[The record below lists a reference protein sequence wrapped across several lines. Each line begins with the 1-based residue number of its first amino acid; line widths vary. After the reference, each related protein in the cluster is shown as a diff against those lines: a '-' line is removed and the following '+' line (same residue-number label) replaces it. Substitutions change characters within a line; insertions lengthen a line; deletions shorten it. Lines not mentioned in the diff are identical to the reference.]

1 MSANP
6 PPLWL
11 KAVYRLE
18 REIGEPVEW
27 AVRSDTYFDAVTIA
41 NRLQR
46 KAIETVE
53 GVSRRGLHMLNL
65 PAGTDVRRMREQLS
79 RMERRLSQL
88 AEGMEELQD
97 ARQRIPVA

>member
-11 KAVYRLE
+11 KLVYRLE
-18 REIGEPVEW
+18 RTIGEPVEW
-27 AVRSDTYFDAVTIA
+27 AVRSDSYFDAVTIA

-46 KAIETVE
+46 KATDALE
-53 GVSRRGLHMLNL
+53 GLSRRGLHMLNL

-88 AEGMEELQD
+88 AEGMEDLQD
-97 ARQRIPVA
+97 KQPRIPVA